1 MKEALAHYRNPKSNT
16 NNYSFSP
23 KTDVV
28 HAVTANK
35 KAEFDGTVYSFVLH
49 DLNAEEIQRLR
60 NLRKSAERIEAE
72 AAVIKPL
79 QPWLRGERIA
89 NRPA

>member
-16 NNYSFSP
+16 INYSFSP

-28 HAVTANK
+28 QAVTANK
-35 KAEFDGTVYSFVLH
+35 KAEFDSFVLH
-49 DLNAEEIQRLR
+49 GLNAEEIQRLR

-79 QPWLRGERIA
+79 QPWLRGGRIA